1 MRIVKMLLAVLICA
15 ALFGVAGA
23 EPYDTADLVGAWSPE
38 YMSIAMYCT
47 INEDNT
53 FDVQILEDLPIDI
66 DGFSGTWTFDG
77 ISDVTF
83 THGDQ
88 SMTFFWDGK
97 TLSGALGGLPV
108 VLTRDWQP
116 ERSPMM
122 TARPTIR
129 PDPAFTAC
137 LQPHSCVKPARL
149 RLLSDTRPSQ
159 ARMNRLY
166 ASVGFSVMRSRLIA
180 CTASAP
186 GTAWG
191 SAVSKV

>member
-88 SMTFFWDGK
+88 TMTFFWDGS
-97 TLSGALGGLPV
+97 TLSSTLAGLPV
-108 VLTRDWQP
+108 VLVREWSP
-116 ERSPMM
+116 EDAATEEPSPAAGSADVAYG
-122 TARPTIR
+122 TTDAA
-129 PDPAFTAC
+129 PDA
-137 LQPHSCVKPARL
+137 
-149 RLLSDTRPSQ
+149 
-159 ARMNRLY
+159 Y
-166 ASVGFSVMRSRLIA
+166 GASVG
-180 CTASAP
+180 TP
-186 GTAWG
+186 
-191 SAVSKV
+191 

>member
-116 ERSPMM
+116 EAAATEEPSGEAGNSDA
-122 TARPTIR
+122 TSYYGT
-129 PDPAFTAC
+129 PDALPDDDGA
-137 LQPHSCVKPARL
+137 
-149 RLLSDTRPSQ
+149 SDDTP
-159 ARMNRLY
+159 
-166 ASVGFSVMRSRLIA
+166 
-180 CTASAP
+180 
-186 GTAWG
+186 
-191 SAVSKV
+191 